1 MSRPAALANIS
12 VGLILAL
19 AALAVVAG
27 FVLSDSEPAVAA
39 TAILNPSKDNTLY
52 EYISAGN
59 CTETPVPLGDCSNGA
74 GIHFFAGKT
83 DRGYTRRGVLA
94 FNVAGSIPAGSTI
107 TSVSLTLT
115 ASRVATT
122 ASRTVELHKLLAD
135 WGEGTSDAGQNE
147 GKGAPATTGD
157 ATWRHRFYN
166 TILWTAQ
173 GGDFSGTVSAS
184 QSVGANGAY
193 AWGSTAQMVA
203 DVQSWLSNPS
213 SNFGWLVKGDETTST
228 TAKRF
233 DSRESNSPPAL
244 TINYT
249 PPSGTP
255 TPTPTATGGTPTPTA
270 TATPTATPTQ
280 TPTATPTAT
289 ANPFVNPLYA
299 PPVLASPNINISIQ
313 YACIQILPGPCTNM
327 WTYGGTFPGSTI
339 RRPTG
344 QTTNVTFTNN
354 LDAAS
359 GDMTVHNHGNHS
371 SPQNDGRPD
380 EFLIPSGGFRTY
392 TYDHKDDGAN
402 ERGAPQFYHDH
413 RDGVTARNV
422 WNGLAGFY
430 IIDDPADP
438 QTLPGSLTLGPDYDI
453 PLGITDRQF
462 DGTNQIPYV
471 FNNDGV
477 LGDHILVNG
486 VYQPFLE
493 VGDRKYR
500 FRMLEASGARVY
512 NLVLSNGQPFTQ
524 IGTGAGLLPAP
535 VPRTSMRFA
544 PGERL
549 DVVIDFAGHLGE
561 TFYLRDTENNPPIDI
576 LQFRVTQDLTDNS
589 SIPATLRPL
598 PEIGEPTVTR
608 NWVFGKTA
616 GHWTINGLPFDPNR
630 VDAQPV
636 LGTTEKWVIQNAGG
650 RIHTFHLHDAE
661 QQCLS
666 RYFGTPPP
674 SLPPC
679 PANDVFNDTWFLDAN
694 ETIVLKVKFTDFIGR
709 YVFHCHVLEHEQ
721 DGMMAQFEVLFPP
734 DSDGDGWSN
743 QAEQK
748 IGTNPNAGCG
758 TDAWPADIDNSG
770 YTDTGDIAYLTSR
783 FGDAVTPAT
792 ARYDLAPDYWD
803 IPAAP
808 DGFIDTADIAKLTSI
823 FGNGCSP

>member
-1 MSRPAALANIS
+1 MRTSITLGTNVFLGLIAVLAAAALLGGI
-12 VGLILAL
+12 II
-19 AALAVVAG
+19 
-27 FVLSDSEPAVAA
+27 SDSHPASAA
-39 TAILNPSKDNTLY
+39 TAIINPSKDNTLY
-52 EYISAGN
+52 EYFAAD
-59 CTETPVPLGDCSNGA
+59 GDRSNGA
-74 GIHFFAGKT
+74 GTRFFAGRT
-83 DRGYTRRGVLA
+83 DQGRLRRGVVA
-94 FNVAGSIPAGSTI
+94 FNVGSIPAGSTI
-107 TSVSLTLT
+107 TSVSLSMSMSRTNVNT
-115 ASRVATT
+115 A
-122 ASRTVELHKLLAD
+122 RTVELHKLLAD
-135 WGEGTSDAGQNE
+135 WGQGTSNASGNE
-147 GKGAPATTGD
+147 GEGAAATTND
-157 ATWRHRFYN
+157 ATWRHRFFN
-166 TILWTAQ
+166 TTLWTAQ

-184 QSVGANGAY
+184 QSIGAVGTYTWA
-193 AWGSTAQMVA
+193 STAQMVA
-203 DVQSWLSNPS
+203 DVQSWLNNPS
-213 SNFGWLVKGDETTST
+213 TNFGWLVKGDETTNT

-233 DSRESNSPPAL
+233 ESSESGSPPAL

-249 PPSGTP
+249 PPSS
-255 TPTPTATGGTPTPTA
+255 TPTPTA
-270 TATPTATPTQ
+270 TAAG

-289 ANPFVNPLYA
+289 ATATASPTPTPAPSFTTPLYA
-299 PPVLASPNINISIQ
+299 PPVLTSPNINIGID

-327 WTYGGTFPGSTI
+327 WTYGGTFPGPTI

-344 QTTNVTFTNN
+344 QQTNVTFTNN
-354 LDAAS
+354 LDPAS
-359 GDMTVHNHGNHS
+359 GEMSVHNHGNHS
-371 SPQNDGRPD
+371 SPVNDGRPD
-380 EFLIPSGGFRTY
+380 EFLISSGGFRTY
-392 TYDHKDDGAN
+392 TYNHTDDGAN

-430 IIDDPADP
+430 ILDDPADP
-438 QTLPGSLTLGPDYDI
+438 QTLPAPPFDV

-486 VYQPFLE
+486 VYRPYLE

-500 FRMLEASGARVY
+500 FRMLEASNTRVY
-512 NLVLSNGQPFTQ
+512 NLVLSTGQPFTQ

-535 VPRTSMRFA
+535 VSRTAMRFA

-576 LQFRVTQDLTDNS
+576 LEFRVTQDLTDNS

-598 PEIGEPTVTR
+598 PDIGEPTVTR

-616 GHWTINGLPFDPNR
+616 GQWTINGLPFDPNR

-661 QQCLS
+661 NQCLS

-674 SLPPC
+674 SPPPC
-679 PANDVFNDTWFLDAN
+679 PAHDVFNDTFFLDAN
-694 ETIVLKVKFTDFIGR
+694 ETIELKVKFTDFTGR

-721 DGMMAQFEVLFPP
+721 DGMMSQFEVLYPP

-743 QAEQK
+743 QAEAK
-748 IGTNPNAGCG
+748 IGTDPFDACPDDASDN
-758 TDAWPADIDNSG
+758 AWPADINN
-770 YTDTGDIAYLTSR
+770 DTFVDVIGDIATVAAYFGTTVPPTSPRLNVSPDFWDVPSGPDRYVDIFDIVELTAR
-783 FGDAVTPAT
+783 FGQSCGP
-792 ARYDLAPDYWD
+792 
-803 IPAAP
+803 
-808 DGFIDTADIAKLTSI
+808 
-823 FGNGCSP
+823 